1 MSKGKGL
8 KRSVKLFVLCLGA
21 VVVISAMPARAGA
34 QGFNGNMNFMLGVKA
49 LDDDDWSPAEDQ
61 LEIGF
66 MVDFKEPQWP
76 VSMAF
81 QMFFAGDDG
90 YLGGGQELESETS
103 EFAVGIRAG
112 AGEPGTFR
120 PYIGGGIML
129 AHAEGRLLLNGWEV
143 ASDDDVAL
151 GLWVDGGLYFPF
163 PEPINFGIYVRYS
176 TAELDIAG
184 VGVDAGG
191 VHLGFLGG
199 FYW

>member
-8 KRSVKLFVLCLGA
+8 KRSIKLFVLCLGA
-21 VVVISAMPARAGA
+21 VVVISALPARAVA
-34 QGFNGNMNFMLGVKA
+34 QGFFGNMDFMLGYKD
-49 LDDDDWSPAEDQ
+49 LKSSDWSPADDQ

-66 MVDFKEPQWP
+66 MIDFKEPQWP

-120 PYIGGGIML
+120 PYIGGGVML
-129 AHAEGRLLLNGWEV
+129 AYAEGRLLQFGWEV

-151 GLWVDGGLYFPF
+151 GVWVDGGIYFPF
-163 PEPINFGIYVRYS
+163 PEPINFGIYGRYS
-176 TAELDIAG
+176 TAEVDIAG
-184 VGVDAGG
+184 ADVDAGG
-191 VHLGFLGG
+191 VHIGLIGG
-199 FYW
+199 FHW